1 MLPIRKAPKDAKG
14 PELVPIRKAQKE
26 TDRVEVLV
34 IGKAIRNLNSHVGK
48 LIVECD
54 YNNDMRDQSSEKR

>member
-1 MLPIRKAPKDAKG
+1 MLPIRKPPKDAKG

-26 TDRVEVLV
+26 TDREEALV
-34 IGKAIRNLNSHVGK
+34 IGKAIRNLYSHVGK

-54 YNNDMRDQSSEKR
+54 YNNDKRDQSSEKR